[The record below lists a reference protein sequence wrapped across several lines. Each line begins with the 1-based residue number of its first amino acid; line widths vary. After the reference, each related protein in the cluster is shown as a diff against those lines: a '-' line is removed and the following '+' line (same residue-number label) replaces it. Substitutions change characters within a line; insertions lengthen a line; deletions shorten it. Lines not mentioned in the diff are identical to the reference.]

1 MSVVPGLALL
11 LAVAVAMTAPLAA
24 APTSIKGEVVDVQ
37 CSLKDA
43 KNKGAEHSDCALSC
57 ARRGATMGIL
67 TADGLYTI
75 VGDYTRENNKKLHE
89 FVAHQVQ
96 ATGEVTEKD
105 GKRLIDITALEAA
118 D

>member
-1 MSVVPGLALL
+1 MRRVPGLAVL
-11 LAVAVAMTAPLAA
+11 LAVAVTTITPLAA
-24 APTSIKGEVVDVQ
+24 APTTIKGEVVDVQ

-43 KNKGAEHSDCALSC
+43 KNTGAEHADCALSC

-75 VGDYTRENNKKLHE
+75 VGDYTRENNKKLDA

-96 ATGEVTEKD
+96 ATGGVTEKD
-105 GKRLIDITALEAA
+105 GKRLIDITALEAVH
-118 D
+118 